1 MTYSYNCLLV
11 NDIGGGVFHVQL
23 NRTKQLNALDQEIWD
38 EIGNVFNKLDT
49 DSNCRVVI
57 LSGNGRAFS
66 TGIDLT
72 SFSSSLA
79 MDENLDVARRSRNM
93 LRMIEKMQYSF
104 TLIEKCSKPVIAA
117 IHGYCLGGGIDI
129 TSACDIRYCSKET
142 DFSVKEVAV
151 GLAADVGSLNRLP
164 HIIGNHSWLREV
176 ALTARHFGAKEALEQ
191 GYVSR
196 VFETYDA
203 LIAAAKET
211 AKTIA
216 TSSPVA
222 VQGTKVVLNYARD
235 HTVDD
240 SLRYVAMWN
249 MSQLQTDDIAESAV
263 AVMTKGPKP
272 NYSKL

>member
-11 NDIGGGVFHVQL
+11 SDVGDGVFHVQL

-38 EIGNVFNKLDT
+38 EIGDVFTRLDT
-49 DSNCRVVI
+49 DQNCRTVVI
-57 LSGNGRAFS
+57 SGNGRAFS

-72 SFSSSLA
+72 SFSSSLT
-79 MDENLDVARRSRNM
+79 MDEELDVARRSRQM
-93 LRMIEKMQYSF
+93 LGKIVKMQYSF
-104 TLIEKCSKPVIAA
+104 TLIEKCCKPVIAA

-129 TSACDIRYCSKET
+129 TSACDIRYCSKDTE
-142 DFSVKEVAV
+142 FSVKEVAV

-164 HIIGNHSWLREV
+164 KIIGNHSWLREV
-176 ALTARHFGAKEALEQ
+176 AMTARHFGAKEAHEQ

-196 VFETYDA
+196 VFDSYDA
-203 LIAAAKET
+203 MMAAAKET
-211 AKTIA
+211 AKSIA

-222 VQGTKVVLNYARD
+222 VQGTKIVLNYARD
-235 HTVDD
+235 HPVDE
-240 SLRYVAMWN
+240 SLRYVALWN
-249 MSQLQTDDIAESAV
+249 MSQLQTNDIAESAM

>member
-23 NRTKQLNALDQEIWD
+23 NRIKQLNALDQEIWD
-38 EIGNVFNKLDT
+38 EIGNVFTKLDT

-79 MDENLDVARRSRNM
+79 MDEDLDVARRSRNM

-104 TLIEKCSKPVIAA
+104 TLIEKCTKPVIAA

-196 VFETYDA
+196 
-203 LIAAAKET
+203 ET

>member
-1 MTYSYNCLLV
+1 MAYKYNCLLV
-11 NDIGGGVFHVQL
+11 SDLGDGIIHVQL
-23 NRTKQLNALDQEIWD
+23 NRTRQLNALNQEIWD
-38 EIGNVFNKLDT
+38 EIGDVFAKLDT
-49 DSNCRVVI
+49 DQNCRVVI
-57 LSGNGRAFS
+57 LSGSGRAFTS
-66 TGIDLT
+66 GIDLT
-72 SFSSSLA
+72 SFSSALT
-79 MDENLDVARRSRNM
+79 MDEELDVARRSRQM

-104 TLIEKCSKPVIAA
+104 TLIEKCCKPVIAA
-117 IHGYCLGGGIDI
+117 IHGYCVGGGIDI

-164 HIIGNHSWLREV
+164 KIIGNHSWLREV
-176 ALTARHFGAKEALEQ
+176 SMTARHFGAKEALEQ
-191 GYVSR
+191 GFVSR
-196 VFETYDA
+196 ICDSYDDV
-203 LIAAAKET
+203 IAAAKET
-211 AKTIA
+211 AKIIA

-222 VQGTKVVLNYARD
+222 VQGTKIVLNYARD
-235 HTVDD
+235 HPVDE